1 MNFIPCR
8 PSFCSLPLLLLLSP
22 ATQERLTSA
31 QQPHIL
37 LIVADD
43 LGYNDVSWHNPAMV
57 MPNLDTLARYLQYL
71 QYLDIKISTLHH
83 HQDWGHP
90 GAELCAAHL
99 HTHQVCPDD
108 REVPSAH
115 RWVGADLPLPRH

>member
-1 MNFIPCR
+1 MITYPLFFLLKDGNLKILLLVVDCMNFIPCR

-57 MPNLDTLARYLQYL
+57 MPNLDTLARYL
-71 QYLDIKISTLHH
+71 
-83 HQDWGHP
+83 
-90 GAELCAAHL
+90 
-99 HTHQVCPDD
+99 
-108 REVPSAH
+108 
-115 RWVGADLPLPRH
+115 